1 MSLPPGRMM
10 RTGFQRPL
18 EEKDLW
24 SLNPENG
31 SEKVVSQLVT
41 RWDSEAQSSRR
52 LVSILA
58 C

>member
-24 SLNPENG
+24 SLNPENC
-31 SEKVVSQLVT
+31 SQKVVSHLVA
-41 RWDSEAQSSRR
+41 RWNSEAQTSRR
-52 LVSILA
+52 SVST
-58 C
+58 